1 MNRATTAGLRKVF
14 IFGVSFKEIDFINQ
28 EVHREDAEES
38 QELIV
43 EKTAFLT
50 SDGSIGQEDIAEQ
63 LWNLGLVT
71 EVAEADLAHEQV
83 GQGVE
88 SIGE

>member
-1 MNRATTAGLRKVF
+1 MH
-14 IFGVSFKEIDFINQ
+14 FINQ

-50 SDGSIGQEDIAEQ
+50 SDCAIGQEDVAEQ
-63 LWNLGLVT
+63 LWNLGSVT

-83 GQGVE
+83 SQGVQ
-88 SIGE
+88 SIVE

>member
-1 MNRATTAGLRKVF
+1 MDGASAAGTRKFF
-14 IFGVSFKEIDFINQ
+14 IFGISFKEIYFIHQ
-28 EVHREDAEES
+28 EVHRKDAEES

-50 SDGSIGQEDIAEQ
+50 SDRAVGQKDVAEQ
-63 LWNLGLVT
+63 LWNLGPVT

-83 GQGVE
+83 GQGVQ
-88 SIGE
+88 SIVE